1 MMNKGICI
9 FGGSFDPVHKGHKKL
24 AAFVAERLK
33 LRKMLIIPAAMSPF
47 KKSSGAT
54 ESQRLEMCRIAFPE
68 DIFEVSDIEISRGG
82 KSYTVDT
89 VDEVRRLYPDERLYL
104 LIGSDQLLSF
114 DRWYRF
120 KDILSQ
126 VTLVSVSR
134 EHAVETERLE
144 DFADERLRPYGE
156 CIILDFSA
164 FEISSTV
171 LREGISEDR
180 DMSEF
185 IDEGVI
191 AYIHGEGLYKHE

>member
-1 MMNKGICI
+1 MMNNGICI
-9 FGGSFDPVHKGHKKL
+9 FGGSFDPVHRGHKKL
-24 AAFVAERLK
+24 AVFVAERLK

-104 LIGSDQLLSF
+104 LMGSDQLLSF

-134 EHAVETERLE
+134 EHTVETERLE
-144 DFADERLRPYGE
+144 GFADERLRPYGE

-185 IDEGVI
+185 IDEGVA
-191 AYIHGEGLYKHE
+191 AYIHREGLYKHE

>member
-1 MMNKGICI
+1 MNKGICI

-24 AAFVAERLK
+24 AVFVAERLK

-82 KSYTVDT
+82 KSYTIDT
-89 VDEVRRLYPDERLYL
+89 VYEVRRLYPDERLYL

-134 EHAVETERLE
+134 EHAVDAERLE
-144 DFADERLRPYGE
+144 RFADEHLRPYGE

-185 IDEGVI
+185 IDESV
-191 AYIHGEGLYKHE
+191 AEYIHGEGLYKHE